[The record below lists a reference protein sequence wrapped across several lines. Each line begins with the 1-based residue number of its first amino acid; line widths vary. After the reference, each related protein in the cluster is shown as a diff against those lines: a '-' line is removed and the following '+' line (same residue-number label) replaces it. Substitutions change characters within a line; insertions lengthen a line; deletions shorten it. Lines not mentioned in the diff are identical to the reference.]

1 MCCSGEPDGY
11 LRKQEHADVP
21 SHQTSCLKQ
30 GPEVKAE
37 SLQEKGEAETAAA
50 RRREGKGMFSLPS
63 GARVLTEQEICT

>member
-1 MCCSGEPDGY
+1 M
-11 LRKQEHADVP
+11 P

-30 GPEVKAE
+30 GPKVEAE

-50 RRREGKGMFSLPS
+50 RREGKGMFFLPS